1 MGRGPAAVSPA
12 LLLFGPQTVGKTSV
26 PQTVTLTNTGA
37 AALAVPKIAA
47 SGDFAETNNCGS
59 SVSAG
64 ASCTISVTL
73 TPTSPGPRFGSLTI
87 ADGAPDS
94 PQQVPLTGMGIGP
107 QK

>member
-1 MGRGPAAVSPA
+1 
-12 LLLFGPQTVGKTSV
+12 LLFGPQTVGKTSA

-37 AALAVPKIAA
+37 AALAVSKIAA
-47 SGDFAETNNCGS
+47 SGDFAETNNCAS

-64 ASCTISVTL
+64 ASCTITVTF
-73 TPTSPGPRFGSLTI
+73 TPTAAGPRMGALTI

-94 PQQVPLTGMGIGP
+94 PQQVPLTGMGTGP